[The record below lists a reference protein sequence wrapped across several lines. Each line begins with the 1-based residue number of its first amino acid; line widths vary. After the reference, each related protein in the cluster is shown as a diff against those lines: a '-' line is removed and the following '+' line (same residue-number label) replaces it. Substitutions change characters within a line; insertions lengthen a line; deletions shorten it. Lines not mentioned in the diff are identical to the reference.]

1 MKGSVF
7 KREAEAE
14 EDEERATTLGT
25 KIFGKHLH
33 KVHITTTTTTE
44 ENFIDGKT
52 IFSSC
57 YNVLETRYTFVCGRK
72 IVLDNGKLE

>member
-7 KREAEAE
+7 KREAEVE
-14 EDEERATTLGT
+14 EDEEMKATTLGT

-44 ENFIDGKT
+44 ESFIDGKN
-52 IFSSC
+52 ILFSFLFLLMFWMFAIYSC
-57 YNVLETRYTFVCGRK
+57 V
-72 IVLDNGKLE
+72 